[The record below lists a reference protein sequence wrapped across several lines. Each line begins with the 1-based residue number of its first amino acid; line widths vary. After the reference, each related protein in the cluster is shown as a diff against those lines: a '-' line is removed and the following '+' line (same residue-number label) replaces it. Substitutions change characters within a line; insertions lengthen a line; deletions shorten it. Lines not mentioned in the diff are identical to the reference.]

1 MIKFRH
7 LIWMMIATAGLMLSV
22 SQSFAQQPD
31 VGDQPGLLPDDS
43 AELDPEYRKQMV
55 FYRTTEAPGTIII
68 STAERHLY
76 LIQGNGR
83 ALRYGIGVGR
93 EGFQWQG
100 LLNISRKAEWP
111 DWTPPPEMIARQPYL
126 PRFMAGGPGN
136 PLGARA
142 MYLGSTVY
150 RIHGTNR
157 PDTIGTAVSSGCFRL
172 VNADVTDLYE
182 RVPAGTKAGAL
193 QNRKVDILSRNSTWS
208 MSRET
213 SYDLYFPAVAYY
225 DGEGFMVPRAR
236 KIDSALDLT
245 NSKVCVQA
253 ETTTQLNL
261 ADYFRANNMKYQEM
275 KFAKL
280 DEVIKAYDSGQCD
293 TLTADVSQL
302 YALRLNLGKP
312 GDHIILPD
320 VISKEPLA
328 PVVRQRDDD
337 WMMIVKWTLYAMI
350 NAEELG
356 VTSKNIDE
364 ALKSRK
370 PDVMRLVGTEGTYGE
385 DLGVT
390 KDWAARIIRRVGNYG
405 EIYDRNIGAE
415 SKLKIPRGLNQLW
428 SAGGIQYAPPIR

>member
-1 MIKFRH
+1 MKWTFRGGL
-7 LIWMMIATAGLMLSV
+7 LIGLAVAVAVAATAIAYERYDTRTLKRTIRRGEVLCGVNAGL
-22 SQSFAQQPD
+22 
-31 VGDQPGLLPDDS
+31 PGFSIPDDKGS
-43 AELDPEYRKQMV
+43 WTGFDVDFCRAVAAAIFDDPKKARFVPLDASERFKELQ
-55 FYRTTEAPGTIII
+55 
-68 STAERHLY
+68 S
-76 LIQGNGR
+76 
-83 ALRYGIGVGR
+83 
-93 EGFQWQG
+93 
-100 LLNISRKAEWP
+100 
-111 DWTPPPEMIARQPYL
+111 
-126 PRFMAGGPGN
+126 
-136 PLGARA
+136 
-142 MYLGSTVY
+142 
-150 RIHGTNR
+150 
-157 PDTIGTAVSSGCFRL
+157 
-172 VNADVTDLYE
+172 
-182 RVPAGTKAGAL
+182 
-193 QNRKVDILSRNSTWS
+193 RKVDILSRNSTWS

-225 DGEGFMVPRAR
+225 DGEGFMLPRAR
-236 KIDSALDLT
+236 NIDSALDLDG
-245 NSKVCVQA
+245 SKVCVQS

-293 TLTADVSQL
+293 TFTADVSQL

-356 VTSKNIDE
+356 ITSKNIDE
-364 ALKSRK
+364 ALKSKK
-370 PDVMRLVGTEGTYGE
+370 PDVMRLVGTEGAYGE
-385 DLGVT
+385 ALGLT
-390 KDWAARIIRRVGNYG
+390 KDWAVRIIRHVGNYG
-405 EIYDRNIGAE
+405 EIYERNVGSG